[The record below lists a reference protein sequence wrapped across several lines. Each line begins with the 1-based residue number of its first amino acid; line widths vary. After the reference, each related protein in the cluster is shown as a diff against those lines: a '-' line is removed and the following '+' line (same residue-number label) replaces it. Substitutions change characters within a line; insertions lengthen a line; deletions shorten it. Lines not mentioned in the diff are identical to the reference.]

1 MKALS
6 YLILGSGHFG
16 KLAAERVLQ
25 ENSHSDIWVV
35 DRQAKPL
42 EALVSLPVQVSLGD
56 GISELDRL
64 LKTGHLF
71 DYVIPC
77 VPFHV
82 AFEYLL
88 HNLKPLGARR
98 SSVPP
103 FSGLPNALMGEN
115 GDLYTSLADFFCPGD
130 CSEPPLYCTVTG
142 KRREKPLYQ
151 TLADAFQSYE
161 SRVIQSQQLAP
172 GVGGFPPKILGDL
185 VEDLGALAM
194 LGQPFLISTACSCH
208 GVTSAFS
215 FPISSRR
222 TLSS

>member
-1 MKALS
+1 MKAFS

-16 KLAAERVLQ
+16 RLAAERLLQ
-25 ENSHSDIWVV
+25 ENPHSDILVV
-35 DRQAKPL
+35 DRQAKLL
-42 EALVSLPVQVSLGD
+42 EAFNSLPVQLSLGD
-56 GISELDRL
+56 GVSELDRL
-64 LKTGHLF
+64 LKTGHSF
-71 DYVIPC
+71 DYLIPA

-88 HNLKPLGARR
+88 HNLKPLGAKRG
-98 SSVPP
+98 SVPP

-115 GDLYTSLADFFCPGD
+115 GDLYTSLADFLCPED

-151 TLADAFQSYE
+151 ILTDIFRSYE

-172 GVGGFPPKILGDL
+172 SVGGFPLRKLGDL
-185 VEDLGALAM
+185 LEDLRVLAM
-194 LGQPFLISTACSCH
+194 LGQPILISTACLCH

-215 FPISSRR
+215 FSVSR
-222 TLSS
+222 

>member
-16 KLAAERVLQ
+16 RLAAERLLQ
-25 ENSHSDIWVV
+25 ENPHSDILVV
-35 DRQAKPL
+35 DRQAKLL
-42 EALVSLPVQVSLGD
+42 EALHSLPVQVSLGD

-64 LKTGHLF
+64 LKTGHSF

-77 VPFHV
+77 IPFHV

-115 GDLYTSLADFFCPGD
+115 GDLYTSLADFLCPED
-130 CSEPPLYCTVTG
+130 CLEPPLYCTVTG

-151 TLADAFQSYE
+151 TLADAFRSYE

-172 GVGGFPPKILGDL
+172 AVGGFPARKLGDL
-185 VEDLGALAM
+185 LEELRPLAM
-194 LGQPFLISTACSCH
+194 FGKPVLVSTACRCH

-215 FPISSRR
+215 FPISH
-222 TLSS
+222 

>member
-6 YLILGSGHFG
+6 YLILGGGHFG
-16 KLAAERVLQ
+16 RLAAERLLQ
-25 ENSHSDIWVV
+25 ENPLSDILVV

-42 EALVSLPVQVSLGD
+42 EAFDSLSVQLSLGD
-56 GISELDRL
+56 GVSELDRL
-64 LKTGHLF
+64 LKTGHSF

-77 VPFHV
+77 IPFHG

-98 SSVPP
+98 SSMPP

-115 GDLYTSLADFFCPGD
+115 GDLYTSLADFLCPED
-130 CSEPPLYCTVTG
+130 CLEPPLHCTVTG

-151 TLADAFQSYE
+151 ILADAFRSYE

-172 GVGGFPPKILGDL
+172 GVGGFPPRILGDL
-185 VEDLGALAM
+185 LEDLGALAM
-194 LGQPFLISTACSCH
+194 LGQPILISTACRCH

-215 FPISSRR
+215 FPISR
-222 TLSS
+222 

>member
-16 KLAAERVLQ
+16 RLAAERLLQ
-25 ENSHSDIWVV
+25 ENPHSDILVV
-35 DRQAKPL
+35 DREAMAL
-42 EALVSLPVQVSLGD
+42 EVFASMPVQVSLGY
-56 GISELDRL
+56 GILELDRL
-64 LKTGHLF
+64 LKTGHSF
-71 DYVIPC
+71 DYVIPA

-98 SSVPP
+98 SNLPP

-115 GDLYTSLADFFCPGD
+115 GDLYSSLADFLCPDD
-130 CSEPPLYCTVTG
+130 CAEPPFYCTVTG

-151 TLADAFQSYE
+151 ILAGAFRSYE

-172 GVGGFPPKILGDL
+172 GVGGFPPRILDDL
-185 VEDLGALAM
+185 LEDLRSLAM
-194 LGQPFLISTACSCH
+194 LGQPILISTACRCH
-208 GVTSAFS
+208 GVTSALS
-215 FPISSRR
+215 FPIPH
-222 TLSS
+222 